1 MNRFLYTENSP
12 MPKISILLMGVC
24 LSASLG
30 LGTPLAQAERY
41 TQIFPSAAPLAV
53 SGPIGV
59 IPPRMQGTPPITGRV
74 YQAQSGHSSPL
85 LLPVRAVKSLNQPLM
100 GPQAIL
106 DFIKTKAGIP
116 ATVASAI
123 TVEKSSVLN
132 SYTDGQRIVI
142 TSSLLEKLPTND
154 ERAFVISHELSHV
167 LLSHV
172 TKTEVRR
179 MGLSLF
185 DAFIVQR
192 YVGKGTPLDSAT
204 RFGLG
209 LVDMRSSRGYEYQA
223 DDLGV
228 RLMTEAGYN
237 PEAAIQVFGI
247 LKANTPANQTPGFLM
262 DHPITDDRIQ
272 ALVRKYQLRPN

>member
-1 MNRFLYTENSP
+1 MNRFFTHRKMTMLG
-12 MPKISILLMGVC
+12 IALG
-24 LSASLG
+24 LSVSLG
-30 LGTPLAQAERY
+30 MVTKPAQAVRY
-41 TQIFPSAAPLAV
+41 TQIFTGSASPAATSATAVKNMPGSAPI
-53 SGPIGV
+53 S
-59 IPPRMQGTPPITGRV
+59 GRV
-74 YQAQSGHSSPL
+74 YQAQPPQVVTPL
-85 LLPVRAVKSLNQPLM
+85 RVVKPLNQPLM

-106 DFIKTKAGIP
+106 DFIKSKDGIP
-116 ATVASAI
+116 ASVASTI

-132 SYTDGQRIVI
+132 SYTDGQSIVI
-142 TSSLLEKLPTND
+142 TSGLLDKLPTND
-154 ERAFVISHELSHV
+154 QRAFVISHELSHV

-179 MGLSLF
+179 VGLSLF
-185 DAFIVQR
+185 DALVVQR

-228 RLMTEAGYN
+228 RLMSEAGYN
-237 PEAAIQVFGI
+237 PEAAIQVFAI

-272 ALVRKYQLRPN
+272 ALVRKYQLQPN